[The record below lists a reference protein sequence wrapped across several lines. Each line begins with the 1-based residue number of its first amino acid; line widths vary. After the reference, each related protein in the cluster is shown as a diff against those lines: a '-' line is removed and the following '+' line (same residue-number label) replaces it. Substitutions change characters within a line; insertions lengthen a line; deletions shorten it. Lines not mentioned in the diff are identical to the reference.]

1 MTKIHKNFSEF
12 GADAQQMI
20 IDQIQSID
28 LDKIGPKSIAHVGK
42 TLISLVKQ
50 SHQLQEDVEDESVR
64 DNWIS
69 IRELSHIILVEILGK
84 FKVLSE
90 KGEIPEWER
99 ANVLNLLQEITKV
112 CHAEEKR
119 DSLAEINTGRVFD
132 EETLEQILGIKDDGN

>member
-1 MTKIHKNFSEF
+1 MSRIQRNFSQF

-28 LDKIGPKSIAHVGK
+28 LEKIGPKSIAHVGK

-50 SHQLQEDVEDESVR
+50 SHQLQEDVEDDEVR
-64 DNWIS
+64 DNWIT
-69 IRELSHIILVEILGK
+69 IRELSHILLVEILEK
-84 FKVLSE
+84 FKELSAL
-90 KGEIPEWER
+90 GEIPEWER

-119 DSLAEINTGRVFD
+119 DALSEINTGKIIDDKILD
-132 EETLEQILGIKDDGN
+132 EMLGL

>member
-1 MTKIHKNFSEF
+1 MSRIQRNFSQF

-28 LDKIGPKSIAHVGK
+28 LEKIGPKSIAHVGK

-50 SHQLQEDVEDESVR
+50 SHQLQEDVEEEEVR
-64 DNWIS
+64 DNWIA
-69 IRELSHIILVEILGK
+69 IRELSHILLVEILEK
-84 FKVLSE
+84 FKELSME
-90 KGEIPEWER
+90 GSIPEWER

-119 DSLAEINTGRVFD
+119 DALSEINTGKVIDDKILD
-132 EETLEQILGIKDDGN
+132 EMLGL

>member
-1 MTKIHKNFSEF
+1 MSRIQRNFSQF

-28 LDKIGPKSIAHVGK
+28 LEKIGPKSIAHVGK

-50 SHQLQEDVEDESVR
+50 SHQLQEDVEDDEVR
-64 DNWIS
+64 DNWIT
-69 IRELSHIILVEILGK
+69 IRELSHILLVEILEK
-84 FKVLSE
+84 FKELSAL
-90 KGEIPEWER
+90 GEIPEWER

-119 DSLAEINTGRVFD
+119 DALSEINTGKVIDDKVLD
-132 EETLEQILGIKDDGN
+132 EMLGL

>member
-1 MTKIHKNFSEF
+1 MSRIHKNFSQF

-28 LDKIGPKSIAHVGK
+28 LEKIGPKSIAHVGK

-50 SHQLQEDVEDESVR
+50 SHQLQEDVEEEDVR
-64 DNWIS
+64 DNWIA
-69 IRELSHIILVEILGK
+69 IRELSHILLVEILEK
-84 FKVLSE
+84 FKELSIE
-90 KGEIPEWER
+90 GMIPEWER

-119 DSLAEINTGRVFD
+119 DALSEINTGKVIDDKVLD
-132 EETLEQILGIKDDGN
+132 EMLGLWLL

>member
-1 MTKIHKNFSEF
+1 MSRIHKNFAEF

-28 LDKIGPKSIAHVGK
+28 LEKIGPKSIAHVGK

-50 SHQLQEDVEDESVR
+50 SHQLQEDVEEDEVR
-64 DNWIS
+64 DNWIA
-69 IRELSHIILVEILGK
+69 IRELSHIILVEILDK
-84 FKVLSE
+84 FKELSAE
-90 KGEIPEWER
+90 GSIPEWER

-119 DSLAEINTGRVFD
+119 DALSEINTGKVIDDKVLD
-132 EETLEQILGIKDDGN
+132 EMLGL

>member
-1 MTKIHKNFSEF
+1 MSRIQRNFSQF

-28 LDKIGPKSIAHVGK
+28 LEKIGPKSIAHVGK

-50 SHQLQEDVEDESVR
+50 SHQLQEDVEDDEVR
-64 DNWIS
+64 DNWIA
-69 IRELSHIILVEILGK
+69 IRELSHILLVEILDK
-84 FKVLSE
+84 FKELSAL
-90 KGEIPEWER
+90 GEIPEWER

-119 DSLAEINTGRVFD
+119 DALSEINTGKIIDDKILD
-132 EETLEQILGIKDDGN
+132 EMLGL